1 MASNQKLVKDFIYAG
16 GLLYVLNILT
26 TNNIA
31 QIRQKSTE
39 LFAKLMSDK
48 LTGPKIKLLLQRF
61 LPPLFMDAMKDSSET
76 AVITFE
82 GTYENPEL
90 IWNDEIRKKVTETIR
105 QMTQAHF
112 EEQSKNLELR
122 WSLPDELNDSN
133 TATQATLYS
142 GGSQNEVVIGGV
154 FLRLF
159 IANPGWVLRK
169 PKEFLVELFEAWA
182 ELTLRKQQ
190 EGEQLE
196 QITQALVQL
205 FQAQPLLL
213 ELVPQMGSLPQVKDA
228 LLAKRDGIIGSGILV
243 LNQIVNNDSCLK
255 SMSAYHLMQ
264 PIKSAMQKRSD
275 LISTCSELLSK
286 IFSNVSSQIV
296 DEFVSQAIRSELIE
310 YLLQLLESP
319 MERIDKPAAVKALI
333 VKALKSMLNSLQH
346 STRVNYY

>member
-1 MASNQKLVKDFIYAG
+1 MLVLYKLQSAQQIILECIYGMASNQKLVKDFIYAG
-16 GLLYVLNILT
+16 GLLYVLNIFT
-26 TNNIA
+26 TNNLA

-169 PKEFLVELFEAWA
+169 PKEFLVELFEAWT

-243 LNQIVNNDSCLK
+243 LN
-255 SMSAYHLMQ
+255 
-264 PIKSAMQKRSD
+264 
-275 LISTCSELLSK
+275 
-286 IFSNVSSQIV
+286 
-296 DEFVSQAIRSELIE
+296 
-310 YLLQLLESP
+310 
-319 MERIDKPAAVKALI
+319 
-333 VKALKSMLNSLQH
+333 
-346 STRVNYY
+346 